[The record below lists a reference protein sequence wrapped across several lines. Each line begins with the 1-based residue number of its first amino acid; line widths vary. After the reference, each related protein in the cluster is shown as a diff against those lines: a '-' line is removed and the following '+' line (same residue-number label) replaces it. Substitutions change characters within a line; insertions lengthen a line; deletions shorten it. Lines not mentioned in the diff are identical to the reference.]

1 MPEWMLTLILGL
13 VGGGGVAGVI
23 TALATRQSGKANEIA
38 GRFDDA
44 SELAKYIR
52 EEVERQVAPIR
63 AELERVK
70 NESHE
75 MHDAVRARETQLWL
89 WDIRNRPG
97 PMPTLP
103 APILRRLGLAYL
115 IPVDQLEDTQPM
127 KE

>member
-23 TALATRQSGKANEIA
+23 TALATRQSSKANELA

-115 IPVDQLEDTQPM
+115 IPVDQLEDTQPV